1 MAERAFDS
9 AGGGL
14 VMKCPVCDLEC
25 RIVET
30 DGITV
35 EVCHRGCGGIWFD
48 NFELEKVDEAHEAA
62 GEALLD
68 IPCGTAHERDAS
80 QPLDCPRCADQPM
93 LRHFFS
99 VKRQVQ
105 VDVCPICGGTWLDF
119 GELAHIR
126 EQFGSEAARRK
137 AAEQMF
143 DDLFAS
149 DLAELHSTNS
159 EGREKARRLAR
170 IFRFLCPSYYMPGKQ
185 TWGAF

>member
-1 MAERAFDS
+1 
-9 AGGGL
+9 
-14 VMKCPVCDLEC
+14 MKCPVCEKDC
-25 RIVET
+25 RAVEA
-30 DGITV
+30 GGVTV

-68 IPCGTAHERDAS
+68 IPCGAPHERDAGRA
-80 QPLDCPRCADQPM
+80 LECPRCSGQSM
-93 LRHFFS
+93 MRHFFS

-105 VDVCPICGGTWLDF
+105 VDVCPECGGTWLDF
-119 GELAHIR
+119 GELAEIR
-126 EQFGSEAARRK
+126 EQFGSESARRK

-143 DDLFAS
+143 DDLFS
-149 DLAELHSTNS
+149 GDLAELRSESS
-159 EGREKARRLAR
+159 EGRVKARRLAR